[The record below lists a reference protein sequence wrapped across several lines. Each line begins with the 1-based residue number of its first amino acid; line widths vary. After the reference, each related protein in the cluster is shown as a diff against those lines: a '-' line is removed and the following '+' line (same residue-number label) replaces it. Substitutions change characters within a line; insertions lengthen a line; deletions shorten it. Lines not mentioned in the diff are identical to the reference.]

1 MNEPA
6 PKNEPVPS
14 SEDGKCTLSR
24 RIMARPRILIAD
36 GEALVLE
43 AFRAL
48 LEPEFEIVGTVNNG
62 QKLVAQ
68 CGRLKPDVVL
78 LDVAMPVLSGLEA
91 GRRLAALA
99 PSVKLIFVTTNTE
112 PRVVAEALRIGAVGY
127 VLRSAASAELRRA
140 IRQAMKGRSH
150 VSALLADVVGSFRE
164 FARAL
169 PALTARQR
177 EVLQLLAEGRSMKE
191 VASALNVTPRTV
203 AFHKYKMME
212 QLHVKTNAELVRFA
226 VRNGVVGQNRC

>member
-1 MNEPA
+1 MNEPRSR
-6 PKNEPVPS
+6 S
-14 SEDGKCTLSR
+14 SAR
-24 RIMARPRILIAD
+24 RTARPRILIAD

-48 LEPEFEIVGTVNNG
+48 LDPEFEIVATVTNG
-62 QKLVAQ
+62 QKLLTQ
-68 CGRLKPDVVL
+68 CSRLKPDVVL

-91 GRRLAALA
+91 GRRLAALM

-112 PRVVAEALRIGAVGY
+112 PRVVAEALRIGAAGY
-127 VLRSAASAELRRA
+127 VLRSSAAGELRRA
-140 IRQAMKGRSH
+140 IRQAARGRSYI
-150 VSALLADVVGSFRE
+150 SALLADVVGSFRE
-164 FARAL
+164 FTRTL
-169 PALTARQR
+169 PTLTSRQR
-177 EVLQLLAEGRSMKE
+177 EVLELLAEGQSMKE

-226 VRNGVVGQNRC
+226 VRNGVVGQTRC